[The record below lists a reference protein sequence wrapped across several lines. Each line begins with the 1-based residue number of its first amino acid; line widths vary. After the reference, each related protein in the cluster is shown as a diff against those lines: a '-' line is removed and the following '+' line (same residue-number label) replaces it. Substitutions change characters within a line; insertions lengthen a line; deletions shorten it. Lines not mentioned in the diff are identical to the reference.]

1 MMPPHRRPVVVVTR
15 ADAPEGPFTERLAAA
30 GVDVEWLPAISV
42 LPPEDPGPL
51 DEAIARVAAFDWIVF
66 TSVHAV
72 DAVVCHHGWRAAW
85 PDADGWRPR
94 LAAIGPATA
103 GRLAERGHAPALE
116 AADAGGAGLA
126 SVLLAASGGSLEGVR
141 VLWPCSSIARR
152 TFADEVASRGAALT
166 EVVAYRTVP
175 ASAGLAAGVFRRLG
189 THEIDAIAFFS
200 PSAASSLAAAAGGG
214 TLAALAGR
222 TLVASI
228 GPATS
233 AALRSLGAPPDL
245 EANPHTAEAMAAGLA
260 QRLS

>member
-51 DEAIARVAAFDWIVF
+51 DEAVARVAAFDWIVF

-72 DAVVCHHGWRAAW
+72 DAVVSHPGWRAAW
-85 PDADGWRPR
+85 PDADGSRPR

-126 SVLLAASGGSLEGVR
+126 SALLAASGGSLEGVR

-233 AALRSLGAPPDL
+233 AALRSLGAPPDI
-245 EANPHTAEAMAAGLA
+245 EAHPHTAEAMAAGLA

>member
-1 MMPPHRRPVVVVTR
+1 MTPPFRRPVVVVTR
-15 ADAPEGPFTERLAAA
+15 ADAPEGPFAERLASA
-30 GVDVEWLPAISV
+30 GIDVEWLPAISV
-42 LPPEDPGPL
+42 LPPEDPGLL
-51 DEAIARVAAFDWIVF
+51 DEAIARVAGFDWIVF

-72 DAVVCHHGWRAAW
+72 DAVVGRPGWRAAW
-85 PDADGWRPR
+85 PGAGASKPR

-116 AADAGGAGLA
+116 AADAGGEGLA
-126 SVLLAASGGSLEGVR
+126 SALLAASGGSLEGVS

-152 TFADEVASRGAALT
+152 TFADEVSSRGAALS
-166 EVVAYRTVP
+166 EVVAYRTMP
-175 ASAGLAAGVFRRLG
+175 ARADLAAGVFRRVRA
-189 THEIDAIAFFS
+189 HEIEAVAFFS

-214 TLAALAGR
+214 TLAELAGE

-245 EANPHTAEAMAAGLA
+245 EAQPHTAEAMAAGLA

>member
-1 MMPPHRRPVVVVTR
+1 MTPPSRRPVVVVTR
-15 ADAPEGPFTERLAAA
+15 ADAPEGPFAERLVAA
-30 GVDVEWLPAISV
+30 GIDIEWLPAISV

-51 DEAIARVAAFDWIVF
+51 DEAVARVGGFDWIVF

-72 DAVVCHHGWRAAW
+72 DAVIGHPGWPAAW
-85 PDADGWRPR
+85 PGAAASSPR

-103 GRLAERGHAPALE
+103 GRLAARGHAPALE
-116 AADAGGAGLA
+116 AADAGGEGLA
-126 SVLLAASGGSLEGVR
+126 LALLAASGGSLEGVS

-152 TFADEVASRGAALT
+152 TFADEVASRGAALC

-175 ASAGLAAGVFRRLG
+175 APAGQAAALLCRLG
-189 THEIDAIAFFS
+189 AHEIDAVAFFS

-245 EANPHTAEAMAAGLA
+245 EAQPHTAEAMAAGLA

>member
-1 MMPPHRRPVVVVTR
+1 MPPRRRPVVVVTR
-15 ADAPEGPFTERLAAA
+15 ADAPDGPFADRLAAA
-30 GVDVEWLPAISV
+30 GIDIEWLPAISV

-51 DEAIARVAAFDWIVF
+51 DEAVARVAGFDWVVF
-66 TSVHAV
+66 TSVHAA
-72 DAVVCHHGWRAAW
+72 DAVVNHPGWRAAW
-85 PDADGWRPR
+85 SGADASKPR

-103 GRLAERGHAPALE
+103 GRLAEHGHAPALE

-126 SVLLAASGGSLEGVR
+126 SALLAASGGSLDGVR

-175 ASAGLAAGVFRRLG
+175 ASSDLVAGVVRRVG
-189 THEIDAIAFFS
+189 AHEIDAVAFFS

-245 EANPHTAEAMAAGLA
+245 EAHPHTAEAMAAGLA